1 MENLTNEEKDYYE
14 LLADMLDDGIIDGS
28 ERNILNKRK
37 EKYGISDERAKEIE
51 DFAKQEYLESKTP
64 QFETD
69 GEKDYYDLLVDMLD
83 DGVIDESERNI
94 LNKRKE
100 KYGISDERAKEL
112 ENFAKDMNTQNKICK
127 GINTTNNN
135 LDNIESEQKEY
146 NDLYEQGN
154 YHYDNEEYDKA
165 IEIFKKAVELN
176 HDNEFNWQW
185 LGSSYNQNGQYQEAI
200 NSLLKAV
207 ELNPDDEFNWYWLG
221 RSYNDNEQ
229 YQDAIN
235 SGLKATQLNPDY
247 ADNWLELGCSYC
259 NNGQYQEAI
268 NSLLKAVELNPDS
281 DSNWHWLGISY
292 YENDQ
297 YQEAIEPL
305 LKAIE
310 LNPNDAGLY
319 ILGDVYRI
327 NGQYEEAIK
336 YLSKEKELNPDGFYS
351 WYELGEAY
359 LNNGQF
365 QEAIET
371 LLKAV
376 ELNPNNFESWHSLGW
391 AYCNVGEYVASIG
404 AFIEEAKLNY
414 NANAFYG
421 IGYNF
426 KYVNQYKEAIDAF
439 TTAVELEPD
448 NWLYWDELG
457 KSYYLNEQ
465 YEEAVECF
473 EKSIEIGNFNSKYD
487 LANAYLFLEDY
498 DNAIDSYE
506 KCIDDINSYDDKISS
521 YIWNNYGVA
530 LANLE
535 RTEEA
540 RNAYANAVR
549 IDPDSEIARDN
560 LNNIGY
566 SRRGSNNSG
575 IVSGISSTIDAV
587 NEVIKK

>member
-1 MENLTNEEKDYYE
+1 MSMNFNSEQEKDYYD
-14 LLADMLDDGIIDGS
+14 LLVDMLDDGVIDES

-100 KYGISDERAKEL
+100 KYQISDERAKEL

-165 IEIFKKAVELN
+165 IEIFKKVLEFNSNDDLNWYCLGRSYCQNGEYQEAINSLLKAVELN
-176 HDNEFNWQW
+176 PDNELNWYWLGSSYYENGQYSEAIQPLLKATQLNPDDSNYWNW

-207 ELNPDDEFNWYWLG
+207 ELNPNDYLNWHWLG
-221 RSYNDNEQ
+221 TSYYE
-229 YQDAIN
+229 
-235 SGLKATQLNPDY
+235 
-247 ADNWLELGCSYC
+247 
-259 NNGQYQEAI
+259 NGQYQEAI
-268 NSLLKAVELNPDS
+268 NS
-281 DSNWHWLGISY
+281 
-292 YENDQ
+292 
-297 YQEAIEPL
+297 
-305 LKAIE
+305 
-310 LNPNDAGLY
+310 
-319 ILGDVYRI
+319 
-327 NGQYEEAIK
+327 
-336 YLSKEKELNPDGFYS
+336 
-351 WYELGEAY
+351 
-359 LNNGQF
+359 
-365 QEAIET
+365 

-530 LANLE
+530 LANLG

-549 IDPDSEIARDN
+549 IDPDNEIARDN

-587 NEVIKK
+587 NEVYKKVDPEVVKGVVDIVKYFLK